1 MPNESEIHTQRFLA
15 LDLDILIPK
24 SVGGRARMASDDL
37 RGAVAPSELG
47 VRSRSKP
54 WFWPCLLSVTVVGLI
69 VRILFVSLAH
79 FARVANDAM
88 FFRTTAHNLVSGN
101 GYTYPFPSNPSKFVP
116 TAAHPPLFSLVLAAF
131 DLLGLQSVQAQR
143 LALAVVSSAAILL
156 MGLAGRRLLSPSVGV
171 VAAAVA
177 AVHPL
182 WLQTVGSLM
191 SESVY
196 LAVIPAVLLTALRA
210 LDRPSG
216 WRLITL
222 GATIGAAALVRSEG
236 ILLVL
241 LVALPVVL
249 MGTREWRS
257 RSRLFGAAL
266 LGCVLLV
273 APWLIRNEIQ
283 LGTATLSTQG
293 GLTLIGSYCPSTF
306 NPNSPTFGAFD
317 GVCADGTAAFFI
329 QNFNPPAGDAQWNEV
344 EIDHRLTHTAE
355 DFARHHL
362 GQLPR
367 IAAAREVS
375 TWALTGQGF
384 QLATAVEGGR
394 NATFEKLGGAFYWI
408 LTPFVLAG
416 ICVLGAR
423 SWRRLL
429 VLLGP
434 VIVVVMIVAVTYG
447 DTRFRVLAEPSLAL
461 LAAVG
466 LVTTMQWIRHQAL
479 RSGNLQSPAG
489 APDGPAGAAALL
501 DQPEPHP
508 EPG

>member
-1 MPNESEIHTQRFLA
+1 
-15 LDLDILIPK
+15 
-24 SVGGRARMASDDL
+24 MASDDPQ
-37 RGAVAPSELG
+37 AVATLPEVE
-47 VRSRSKP
+47 VRSRSRP
-54 WFWPCLLSVTVVGLI
+54 WFWPSVLSITAVGLI

-79 FARVANDAM
+79 FERTSNDAV
-88 FFRTTAHNLVSGN
+88 FFRTTAHNLVSGG
-101 GYTYPFPSNPSKFVP
+101 GYAYPFPSDPSKVVP
-116 TAAHPPLFSLVLAAF
+116 TAAHPPLFSLVLAVF
-131 DLLGLQSVQAQR
+131 DLFGLQSVQAQR

-156 MGLAGRRLLSPSVGV
+156 MGLAGRRLLSPAVGV

-177 AVHPL
+177 ALHPL

-196 LAVIPAVLLTALRA
+196 LVVIPAVLLTALRA
-210 LDRPSG
+210 LDRPNG
-216 WRLITL
+216 WRLLTL

-241 LVALPVVL
+241 LVGLPVVL
-249 MGTREWRS
+249 MGTRGWQS
-257 RSRLFGAAL
+257 RLRLFGAVL
-266 LGCVLLV
+266 VGCVVLI
-273 APWLIRNEIQ
+273 APWVIRNDIQ
-283 LGTATLSTQG
+283 LGTASLSTQG

-306 NPNSPTFGAFD
+306 NPHSPTFGGFD

-329 QNFNPPAGDAQWNEV
+329 KNVKPPAGATQWNEV
-344 EIDHRLTHTAE
+344 EIDHQLTHTAE
-355 DFARHHL
+355 DFARRHL

-384 QLATAVEGGR
+384 QLAIAVEGGR
-394 NATFEKLGGAFYWI
+394 NATFEKLGGAVYWI
-408 LTPFVLAG
+408 LAPFVLGG
-416 ICVLGAR
+416 IAILATR

-434 VIVVVMIVAVTYG
+434 VVAVIMIVAVTYG

-466 LVTTMQWIRHQAL
+466 IVAALQWIRLRVWSSNSQA
-479 RSGNLQSPAG
+479 SSID
-489 APDGPAGAAALL
+489 APMDWQG
-501 DQPEPHP
+501 
-508 EPG
+508 